1 MGDGRI
7 ARRSTG
13 SGKKKWGR
21 LHCRID
27 GELHEYLSNYAEK
40 HNVSMRVIIEQL
52 ILRLRDQEGFS
63 GVKQL

>member
-7 ARRSTG
+7 ARRSSG
-13 SGKKKWGR
+13 SDDSKWGR

-27 GELHEYLSNYAEK
+27 PELHKFLSAYEEK
-40 HNVSMRVIIEQL
+40 HNISMRIVVEQL
-52 ILRLRDQEGFS
+52 ITRLRDQDGFS